1 MLRRPRRKVI
11 ALATVLAAL
20 AIQPTPGAA
29 QANCDPATNESMR
42 ERKVRC
48 PEQVLRV
55 SCGGDIFDL
64 EGAVCCLIDRT
75 HPVTA
80 YCGTSGET
88 INLKCRGATHSV
100 MIEPTQRG
108 LSYNCLATAE
118 IDVTP
123 DPDDPPDGDGGGDS
137 AGTANNADAGPE
149 PSADGGAAGTGAD

>member
-1 MLRRPRRKVI
+1 MLQRPRRKVI
-11 ALATVLAAL
+11 ALAIVLAAM
-20 AIQPTPGAA
+20 AIQPTPGTA

-48 PEQVLRV
+48 PEQALRL

-80 YCGTSGET
+80 YCGSSGES

-108 LSYNCLATAE
+108 LSYNCLAAVE
-118 IDVTP
+118 VEVTP
-123 DPDDPPDGDGGGDS
+123 DPGDPPESDGDGDS
-137 AGTANNADAGPE
+137 AGTANTTDAE
-149 PSADGGAAGTGAD
+149 PSSDGSTGAD